1 MNRRALLTALTLSV
15 LPSMLIAGGWNEQ
28 GGGLLLSVGEEWGVE
43 YLSVDAGS
51 FDVEYR
57 GGRGPAVRL
66 EIYGPADERPIVER
80 DGERLSI
87 TFPERIRI
95 GTPVRGRIVASGPPV
110 MDLSLTTASGGATV
124 STITEGVITVVT
136 DGGRV
141 SLEMVSGDVTV
152 ISQMGDVQ
160 LTDVTGTIGVTSHAG
175 AILGRTVSGS
185 LTLRTDEGRLTLWD
199 VTGILDARTESGPIE
214 VLGLTL
220 APNSRV
226 QSNSG
231 RVEVVFGHELEDI
244 SLDLTTESG
253 TIHLDHEPHES
264 PIQRG
269 TSELEFVGVT
279 RSGNQYYR

>member
-57 GGRGPAVRL
+57 GGRGPALRL

-80 DGERLSI
+80 DGQRLSI
-87 TFPERIRI
+87 SFPERVRM
-95 GTPVRGRIVASGPPV
+95 GTPLRGRIVASGPPL
-110 MDLSLTTASGGATV
+110 MDLSLTTAAGGVTV
-124 STITEGVITVVT
+124 STITEGIITVVT
-136 DGGRV
+136 DAGKV
-141 SLEMVSGDVTV
+141 ALEMTAGDVTV
-152 ISQMGDVQ
+152 ITQSGDVQ
-160 LTDVTGTIGVTSHAG
+160 LTDVSGTVSVTSHAG
-175 AILGRTVSGS
+175 AILGRTIGGVIS
-185 LTLRTDEGRLTLWD
+185 LRSDEGRISLWD

-231 RVEVVFGHELEDI
+231 RVEVVFGHELEDV

-264 PIQRG
+264 PVHRG
-269 TSELEFVGVT
+269 DSELEFVGVT
-279 RSGNQYYR
+279 RSGSQYYR